1 MAPKTPSLIIKAPI
15 LEAQALLASV
25 SLVLDSPIADKKK
38 LWDTWLLGDDGPKW
52 PNPKLKLLNPKPYLP
67 YKP

>member
-25 SLVLDSPIADKKK
+25 SLVLDSPIADKKNYG
-38 LWDTWLLGDDGPKW
+38 TLGFWAMMARNGQI
-52 PNPKLKLLNPKPYLP
+52 LNSNS
-67 YKP
+67 